1 VSRFRLIEVEKAGR
15 SVVRLCRLLG
25 VSPSGYSAWRRR
37 PPSARARAD
46 ADLTATIRAIHTGSR
61 GTYGAPRVHAE
72 LADAHG
78 VRCGRKR
85 VARLMRADGLAGVC
99 RRRSV
104 RTTRRDE
111 AATVSDDLVKRA
123 FAATAP
129 DRLWVADSTYL
140 PTWAGFLYLAVVLDA
155 CTRRVVG
162 WSMADHLR
170 AELVVD
176 ALDMALWTRRP
187 ATGLVHHSDHG
198 AQSTSLAFGRRCREA
213 GIAVSMGSVGD
224 CYDNALAES
233 FFATLECELVIRS
246 RWRTHAEARMAVFD
260 FIEAFYNPRRRHSAL
275 GYVSPAEYER
285 KHHPGLTDPTDYP
298 STNTG

>member
-1 VSRFRLIEVEKAGR
+1 VSRFRLIEAEKAEH

-25 VSPSGYSAWRRR
+25 VSPSGYYAWRRR
-37 PPSARARAD
+37 PPSARAWAD
-46 ADLTATIRAIHTGSR
+46 AALVATIREVHAASR

-72 LADAHG
+72 LGDAHG

-129 DRLWVADSTYL
+129 DRLWVADITSL

-162 WSMADHLR
+162 WAMAEHMR

-176 ALDMALWTRRP
+176 ALDMALWNRRP
-187 ATGLVHHSDHG
+187 TAGLVHHSDHG
-198 AQSTSLAFGRRCREA
+198 SQYTSLAFGRRCREA

-224 CYDNALAES
+224 CFDNALAES
-233 FFATLECELVIRS
+233 FFATLECELVARS

-275 GYVSPAEYER
+275 GYLSPAAYER
-285 KHHPGLTDPTDYP
+285 QHHPGLPGP
-298 STNTG
+298 SAYLSTKAG

>member
-1 VSRFRLIEVEKAGR
+1 MSRFRLIEAEKAGH

-25 VSPSGYSAWRRR
+25 VSPSGYYAWRKR
-37 PPSARARAD
+37 PPSARAVAD
-46 ADLTATIRAIHTGSR
+46 AALAATIREVHAASR
-61 GTYGAPRVHAE
+61 GTYGAPRVQAE

-85 VARLMRADGLAGVC
+85 VARLMRANELAGVS

-111 AATVSDDLVKRA
+111 TATISDDLVQRA
-123 FAATAP
+123 FAATEP
-129 DRLWVADSTYL
+129 DRLWVADITYL

-176 ALDMALWTRRP
+176 ALDMALWNRRP
-187 ATGLVHHSDHG
+187 TAGLVHHSD
-198 AQSTSLAFGRRCREA
+198 SEYVR
-213 GIAVSMGSVGD
+213 AVSSW
-224 CYDNALAES
+224 AA
-233 FFATLECELVIRS
+233 
-246 RWRTHAEARMAVFD
+246 
-260 FIEAFYNPRRRHSAL
+260 
-275 GYVSPAEYER
+275 
-285 KHHPGLTDPTDYP
+285 
-298 STNTG
+298 